1 MEKLVSNLKKK
12 ARQSLKNLNNYN
24 ISIPVVYSNHNI
36 RLCYVKIGNVDPKPT
51 NVSGSDGAGAADKNE
66 CNTSLTGSSIDNPNN
81 NHSNFSPQGNLQNNS
96 STMNNGGK
104 DTSNSDVQKL
114 QEQLNDIKEQVCY
127 FSRQIFLFE

>member
-1 MEKLVSNLKKK
+1 MVITKEYIVIVPF
-12 ARQSLKNLNNYN
+12 N
-24 ISIPVVYSNHNI
+24 ITLFVALELYIKFNS
-36 RLCYVKIGNVDPKPT
+36 YVIIGNVDPKPT
-51 NVSGSDGAGAADKNE
+51 NLSGSDGVGGAPNCGTVGNE
-66 CNTSLTGSSIDNPNN
+66 SNTSISGSSMDNPN

-127 FSRQIFLFE
+127 LLRQSFF